1 MPTMNSA
8 SRSAGPSPRDEC
20 GALAGSEQEKKI
32 RKPTALVP
40 VTWQEVDP
48 EELNQLLLSYMREYD
63 QIEREDKVIT
73 EIQQAERLGM
83 TRQRWEHL
91 HLKAKTVTIPTFIHW
106 CNARHRDADILLHEL
121 IGMLA

>member
-1 MPTMNSA
+1 MRRRA
-8 SRSAGPSPRDEC
+8 KRSSTPALLRDGG
-20 GALAGSEQEKKI
+20 GALAGNEQAKGEAL
-32 RKPTALVP
+32 TALVP

-48 EELNQLLLSYMREYD
+48 YELNQLLLIYMREYD
-63 QIEREDKVIT
+63 LIEREDKTIS

-106 CNARHRDADILLHEL
+106 CNARQRDAHLLLHEL
-121 IGMLA
+121 IGLLA

>member
-1 MPTMNSA
+1 LV
-8 SRSAGPSPRDEC
+8 E
-20 GALAGSEQEKKI
+20 SEQAKGEE
-32 RKPTALVP
+32 PAALVP

-48 EELNQLLLSYMREYD
+48 YELNQLLLSYMREYD
-63 QIEREDKVIT
+63 LIERADKDIS

-83 TRQRWEHL
+83 TRQRWDHL